1 MKKFLAL
8 CIAAFSLISA
18 DAVAQDYDLD
28 EPERGKAKRTRSQD
42 FDNEIVREIK
52 RGYYIKAGA
61 GTTVYFVTPRSS
73 FLRPGTTLNL
83 AVGGE
88 FLDQERMS
96 AAWEFMFGQAIHN
109 GLSYI
114 DQGALLSQDPN
125 VAPYLVQGDVHSFS
139 MLLVGEFSFYP
150 TRRFGIGLRAGGGVM
165 FTPLLMG
172 NGNPS
177 GWVENVVAQT
187 WGGTG
192 TTVHSTPHPT
202 ILVGP
207 TIEYY
212 TKLSHFSIGADID
225 FVYAVGFE
233 GGIMATGYMKY
244 TF

>member
-1 MKKFLAL
+1 
-8 CIAAFSLISA
+8 
-18 DAVAQDYDLD
+18 
-28 EPERGKAKRTRSQD
+28 
-42 FDNEIVREIK
+42 
-52 RGYYIKAGA
+52 
-61 GTTVYFVTPRSS
+61 
-73 FLRPGTTLNL
+73 
-83 AVGGE
+83 
-88 FLDQERMS
+88 
-96 AAWEFMFGQAIHN
+96 
-109 GLSYI
+109 
-114 DQGALLSQDPN
+114 
-125 VAPYLVQGDVHSFS
+125 